1 MVFGILGLNPFLGN
15 LVVTA
20 LTFIYVFSLVGLLNF
35 CVTKFAFP
43 KEISRKITH
52 IGAGSIIGFL
62 FLYDDSHW
70 SKYLNVAIF
79 VVWIFLLTFKGLFAN
94 EDDEAVKT
102 MTRNGDRSELLK
114 GPLYFVIVATICGT
128 FFYKTTPGI
137 VAMSILG
144 WGDGIAPI
152 IGARYGRLKYKILSD
167 KSLEGS
173 LSMLIFA
180 FAASI
185 FFVWL
190 ILPNQLDIIEIL
202 IVSIV
207 ATLAEALSPKEVDNI
222 LIPIVVIFVYFLI
235 NNLSIFL
242 I

>member
-1 MVFGILGLNPFLGN
+1 MLFGFLGLNPFLGN

-20 LTFIYVFSLVGLLNF
+20 LTFIYVFGLVGLLNF
-35 CVTKFAFP
+35 CVTKFALP
-43 KEISRKITH
+43 TDISRKITH

-62 FLYDDSHW
+62 SLYDDSHW

-79 VVWIFLLTFKGLFAN
+79 IVWIVLLTFKGLFAD

-128 FFYKTTPGI
+128 FFYKTIPGI

-152 IGARYGRLKYKILSD
+152 IGSRYGRLKYKILSD

-173 LSMLIFA
+173 LSMLISA
-180 FAASI
+180 FVAST

-190 ILPNQLDIIEIL
+190 ILPKQLDIIQIL
-202 IVSIV
+202 FLSIIGTV
-207 ATLAEALSPKEVDNI
+207 AEAFSPKEIDNI
-222 LIPIVVIFVYFLI
+222 LIPVVVIFVLFLSYTSSM
-235 NNLSIFL
+235 LFT
-242 I
+242 

>member
-1 MVFGILGLNPFLGN
+1 MLFRFLGLDPFLGN

-20 LTFIYVFSLVGLLNF
+20 LTFIYVFGLVALLNL
-35 CVTKFAFP
+35 CVTKFTLP
-43 KEISRKITH
+43 RDISRKITH

-62 FLYDDSHW
+62 SLYNDSHW

-79 VVWIFLLTFKGLFAN
+79 IVWILLLTSKGFFAT

-102 MTRNGDRSELLK
+102 MTRTGDRGELLK

-128 FFYKTTPGI
+128 LFYKTLPGI
-137 VAMSILG
+137 VAMSTLG

-152 IGARYGRLKYKILSD
+152 VGSRYGKFKYKIFSD

-180 FAASI
+180 FVAST

-190 ILPNQLDIIEIL
+190 ILPKQLNLIQIL
-202 IVSIV
+202 FLSFV
-207 ATLAEALSPKEVDNI
+207 ATLTEAFSPKEIDNI
-222 LIPIVVIFVYFLI
+222 LIPVVVIFILFLTQ
-235 NNLSIFL
+235 SFL
-242 I
+242 V

>member
-1 MVFGILGLNPFLGN
+1 MLFGFLGLNPFLGN

-20 LTFIYVFSLVGLLNF
+20 LTFIYVFGLVALLNL
-35 CVTKFAFP
+35 CVTKFALP
-43 KEISRKITH
+43 RDISRKITH

-62 FLYDDSHW
+62 SLYDDSHW

-79 VVWIFLLTFKGLFAN
+79 IVWIILLGFKGLFAT

-102 MTRNGDRSELLK
+102 MTRTGDRGELLK

-128 FFYKTTPGI
+128 LFYKTLPGI
-137 VAMSILG
+137 LAMSTLG

-152 IGARYGRLKYKILSD
+152 VGSRYGKFKYKIFCD

-180 FAASI
+180 FAAST

-190 ILPNQLDIIEIL
+190 ILPKQLNFIQIFF
-202 IVSIV
+202 VSSI
-207 ATLAEALSPKEVDNI
+207 ATLTEALSPKEVDNI
-222 LIPIVVIFVYFLI
+222 LIPVAVVIVCFFTQFFI
-235 NNLSIFL
+235 M
-242 I
+242 